1 MSDPDDDRAE
11 EVRKALAGRRRVTEE
26 TVAPK
31 AERKKRAGR
40 GAGKE
45 RPEEPPAG
53 SEPAPPEAAAGEGEG
68 LPPGV
73 TPEELDKARACA
85 LLDQNDRD
93 NARRFIMHFG
103 DDVAFVTGMGWLT
116 FNGTHWVR
124 DQGDLGARRL
134 AQDLVDFIK
143 LEARLIE
150 MSPAQARQ
158 IEAADAALR
167 KPEEKRTSADTSAIA
182 LAAGIRASLEKR
194 REGRWRFA
202 VGTGNAGK
210 TKAVLEQAAP
220 FKSVEADRLDT
231 DKMQFNVQNGTLRFE
246 RRENADSDP
255 DSPTFSWVVTL
266 HPHNRADMITK
277 LADVTYDSAATCP
290 RWLAFLD
297 RVQPDEAIR
306 MFIQVFHAY
315 ALLTG
320 GNGEQKLVYH
330 FGEGG
335 NGKSV
340 MLETLGQLGGSYRTV
355 VSPDSM
361 VGDSQRDG
369 SKASGDIARLHSTRF
384 VTVEELPRGTPLRE
398 NLVKALTGGS
408 RQVARFNFRDEFEF
422 DPQFTAVMNG
432 NDMPEVSGTD
442 NGIWRRLLIVPWKVR
457 LPEAE
462 QRNFDDVLAEFVPER
477 AGILNWLIEGALRYL
492 NDGLSIYIPPEVR
505 AFTKDYQEERDHVG
519 TFLAACVI
527 RQEGSTTRAD
537 DMFKAYTSWCEANA
551 QKPWTQTAF
560 GRYLNTRGYR
570 KDRGKNVIYIDVRLG
585 DVPSRFDPAPRPA
598 DGDPG
603 WSPPIT

>member
-1 MSDPDDDRAE
+1 MSEGDPGD
-11 EVRKALAGRRRVTEE
+11 EVKKALATRKPVTEE
-26 TVAPK
+26 TVAAAPK
-31 AERKKRAGR
+31 RGSGKK
-40 GAGKE
+40 AGKNDS
-45 RPEEPPAG
+45 PLPPAD
-53 SEPAPPEAAAGEGEG
+53 EPEISASAFEAPPEGT
-68 LPPGV
+68 PP
-73 TPEELDKARACA
+73 EQIERARGCA
-85 LLDQNDRD
+85 ELDQNDRD
-93 NARRFIMHFG
+93 NARRFIIHFG
-103 DDVAFVTGMGWLT
+103 DDIAFVTGMGWLT
-116 FNGTHWVR
+116 YNGTHWVR

-150 MSPAQARQ
+150 ASPAQARAL
-158 IEAADAALR
+158 EAAEKALK
-167 KPEEKRTSADTSAIA
+167 KPEDKRTSADKSVIG
-182 LAAGIRASLEKR
+182 LAAEIRDKLEKR

-231 DKMQFNVQNGTLRFE
+231 DKMQFNVKNGTLRFE
-246 RRENADSDP
+246 RRENPDSDP
-255 DSPTFSWVVTL
+255 ASPTFSWAVAL
-266 HPHNRADMITK
+266 QPHNRADMITK
-277 LADVTYDSAATCP
+277 MADVAYDPVASCP
-290 RWLAFLD
+290 LWDAFLA
-297 RVQPDEAIR
+297 RMQPDER
-306 MFIQVFHAY
+306 MRLFIQVFHAY
-315 ALLTG
+315 ALLMG
-320 GNGEQKLVYH
+320 GNGEQKLVFH

-340 MLETLGQLGGSYRTV
+340 LLETLGQLGGSYRTV

-422 DPQFTAVMNG
+422 DPQFTAVMTS

-442 NGIWRRLLIVPWKVR
+442 HGIWRRLLIVPWKVR
-457 LPEAE
+457 LAEAE

-477 AGILNWLIEGALRYL
+477 PGILNWLIEGALKYL
-492 NDGLSIYIPPEVR
+492 NDGLSTHIPAEVR

-560 GRYLNTRGYR
+560 GRYLNTRGYK
-570 KDRGKNVIYIDVRLG
+570 KDRGKNVIYTDVRLG
-585 DVPSRFDPAPRPA
+585 DVPSRFDPAPKR
-598 DGDPG
+598 DDSDPG
-603 WSPPIT
+603 WSPTIT